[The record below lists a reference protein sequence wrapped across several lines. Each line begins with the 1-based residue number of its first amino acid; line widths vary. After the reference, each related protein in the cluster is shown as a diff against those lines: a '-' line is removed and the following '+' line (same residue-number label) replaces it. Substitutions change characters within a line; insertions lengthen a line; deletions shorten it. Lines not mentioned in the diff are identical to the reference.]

1 MYELWLRLSIG
12 MIIQMGHLTLSIDSH
27 DQEYIQV
34 DFPAE
39 EGFVVGRSDESSDF
53 IPDIDLAA
61 MNARQL
67 GVSRRHVALVRHK
80 NAPHILDLH
89 SVNGTF
95 LNGRRLLP
103 DVPYAL
109 DKNNSVRLGTLQMI
123 INLTY

>member
-1 MYELWLRLSIG
+1 
-12 MIIQMGHLTLSIDSH
+12 MGKLTLAIDGN
-27 DQEYIQV
+27 DQEYLYV
-34 DFPAE
+34 DLPSE
-39 EGFVVGRSDESSDF
+39 EGFIVGRSDESSDF

-67 GVSRRHVALVRHK
+67 GVSRRHVALIRHK

-109 DKNNSVRLGTLQMI
+109 DENNSIRLGTLQMT